1 MEFINPKEIIDH
13 DAQLLESTYSM
24 AMVCFVYYKKQR
36 AVRGGGRKKFTAAH
50 NAWLEYRCMIAYCIH
65 HSSLASLSTHKG

>member
-36 AVRGGGRKKFTAAH
+36 AVRGGGRKKVHCCTQCVAGVQMH
-50 NAWLEYRCMIAYCIH
+50 DCILH
-65 HSSLASLSTHKG
+65 PSLFSS